1 MTRELTQLTPH
12 IEEMRTKLAD
22 TADAERALVQSLS
35 DALNRMDQDTMQ
47 GVRTMAAEH
56 EARRAGILEE
66 LQALAASIGTFPGQ
80 QQNVLP
86 NNPALESRPAAIPK
100 PVAKPHPA
108 AIPDQMDYGYQY
120 SPPVGD
126 WRQATKNVNLQD
138 DLEALLN
145 GLNGKSLKN

>member
-35 DALNRMDQDTMQ
+35 DALKRMDQDTLQ

-56 EARRAGILEE
+56 KARRADILDE

-86 NNPALESRPAAIPK
+86 YPALESRPVAPK
-100 PVAKPHPA
+100 PVAEPHPA